1 MNHRMRAA
9 APYNIIIFTY
19 FSGWLILCES
29 FPTPIHFQKFKSRT
43 LFSASEDR
51 ERNSD
56 EDYSTEMGTWNPFSL
71 GVLKLGLTEPA
82 WTSSLNYKK
91 AKGIY
96 QCAYCKTPLFS
107 SVAKYDSGSG
117 WPSFWKTLAAD
128 RVSLKKELGGRIEC
142 SCANCGGHLG
152 KYMNMIQISDVF
164 ELSLY
169 IHKYDHY

>member
-1 MNHRMRAA
+1 MRSSA
-9 APYNIIIFTY
+9 IIIPFTY
-19 FSGWLILCES
+19 FASLFILCES
-29 FPTPIHFQKFKSRT
+29 FASLVHFRKVKSHNI
-43 LFSASEDR
+43 FAADDS

-107 SVAKYDSGSG
+107 SAAKYDSGSG
-117 WPSFWKTLAAD
+117 WPSFWKSIAAD
-128 RVSLKKELGGRIEC
+128 RVSLKKEWGGRIEC
-142 SCANCGGHLG
+142 SCSNCGGHLG
-152 KYMNMIQISDVF
+152 
-164 ELSLY
+164 
-169 IHKYDHY
+169 